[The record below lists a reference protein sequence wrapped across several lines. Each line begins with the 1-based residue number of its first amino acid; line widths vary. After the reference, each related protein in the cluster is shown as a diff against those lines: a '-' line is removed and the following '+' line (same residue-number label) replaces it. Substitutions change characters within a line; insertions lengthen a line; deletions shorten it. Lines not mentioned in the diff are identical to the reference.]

1 MKEWISLIFQFWGVP
16 PFLYGWSYQVYYEIW
31 ILIIY
36 PRSESIEGSLHR
48 LYILTHIFPRHL
60 ACWGPGYI
68 NLPQKGWWHR
78 HHSTDDILPKFT
90 YTFYCNPRG
99 GWSPSKPMEFLNIAS
114 RKSQNLLMLMQGSV
128 YLFWV
133 ALLKPAGLEKCWRKT
148 GLFLDYLFIY
158 SESCSKK
165 DLQKDPHVSLICPP
179 VNISKPAAT
188 VKTIPSDDFS
198 LRCFV
203 NKFAHTIG
211 NQSLS
216 LGFYGVI
223 HFVGSQKDPHHLFG
237 SRFRILAKR
246 MRFTLPWEALIVWI
260 MSFQSLPLVFWGVL

>member
-165 DLQKDPHVSLICPP
+165 
-179 VNISKPAAT
+179 ISKRTLMCHLSA
-188 VKTIPSDDFS
+188 
-198 LRCFV
+198 LRS
-203 NKFAHTIG
+203 T
-211 NQSLS
+211 S
-216 LGFYGVI
+216 
-223 HFVGSQKDPHHLFG
+223 P
-237 SRFRILAKR
+237 
-246 MRFTLPWEALIVWI
+246 
-260 MSFQSLPLVFWGVL
+260 SLPQLSRLYLPMTSLCGVLSTNLLIRLVTNPFH

>member
-16 PFLYGWSYQVYYEIW
+16 PFLYGWSYQVYSEISN
-31 ILIIY
+31 LIIY

-48 LYILTHIFPRHL
+48 LKILTHIFPRHL

-68 NLPQKGWWHR
+68 YIYISLKRGANR

-90 YTFYCNPRG
+90 YTFYWNPRG

-133 ALLKPAGLEKCWRKT
+133 ALLKPVGLEKCWRKT
-148 GLFLDYLFIY
+148 GLFLDCLFIY

-165 DLQKDPHVSLICPP
+165 NLQKDPHVSLICPP
-179 VNISKPAAT
+179 VNISKPPAT

-198 LRCFV
+198 LRVF
-203 NKFAHTIG
+203 
-211 NQSLS
+211 LS
-216 LGFYGVI
+216 TNL
-223 HFVGSQKDPHHLFG
+223 
-237 SRFRILAKR
+237 
-246 MRFTLPWEALIVWI
+246 LIR
-260 MSFQSLPLVFWGVL
+260 LVTTPFH